1 MLKCLT
7 VKQKPQEFAFS
18 VNQMSVKRRKFT
30 SKLLVFFPKTKSVRR
45 KDDGS

>member
-18 VNQMSVKRRKFT
+18 VNQMSVKGEN
-30 SKLLVFFPKTKSVRR
+30 LQANY
-45 KDDGS
+45 